1 MPGRW
6 GLPVLTQTLSS
17 TAEAALNGRGSAAG
31 GTRCPSLEAQAC
43 VSQFRG
49 QVRTGGNRM
58 GLTSWAG

>member
-17 TAEAALNGRGSAAG
+17 TAEAALNGRGSSAG
-31 GTRCPSLEAQAC
+31 GSRCPSLEAQADSTAC

-49 QVRTGGNRM
+49 KSGHEGTE
-58 GLTSWAG
+58 WA